1 MIKVLLHD
9 ENKSMRDQSSI
20 CENYTDEEEKKMRM
34 WEKYIH
40 TYIYI
45 YIHIH
50 IYIYVYIN
58 ICIHIYICTHTHT
71 HTHIY
76 MYSRKIS
83 WNIYKEKR
91 SNWSNI
97 I

>member
-45 YIHIH
+45 YIYIYTYMYT
-50 IYIYVYIN
+50 YIYVYIY
-58 ICIHIYICTHTHT
+58 IYVHTHTHT
-71 HTHIY
+71 HTYICIVGKSHGIFT
-76 MYSRKIS
+76 KKKGVTGLI
-83 WNIYKEKR
+83 
-91 SNWSNI
+91 
-97 I
+97 

>member
-45 YIHIH
+45 YIYIYTYMYT
-50 IYIYVYIN
+50 YIYVYIY
-58 ICIHIYICTHTHT
+58 IYVHTHTHT

-76 MYSRKIS
+76 VQRK
-83 WNIYKEKR
+83 KE
-91 SNWSNI
+91 
-97 I
+97 